1 MRMLRRLVALA
12 LVCAAPAVAA
22 VPEKGEGTI
31 TVFGGLHS
39 VIPRNADYFSD
50 FPGTSHSQAQF
61 GGLGSFGYQLDEEL
75 HFKIDIGYFPDR
87 YRHTDV
93 DLTITSIP
101 ILLGIDTKLVNLERF
116 CLYGGGGLGYM
127 LNTGNRKGS
136 NEANSTAFYLA
147 LGMRFQLG
155 GPVALVIED
164 RYLFASASVDPQ
176 DLGRSINVGGN
187 FALAGLMFHFLEP
200 DDHPQHP

>member
-22 VPEKGEGTI
+22 LPEKGEGTI

-116 CLYGGGGLGYM
+116 CLYGGGGIGYM

>member
-1 MRMLRRLVALA
+1 MLRRLVALA

-31 TVFGGLHS
+31 TVFGALHS

-61 GGLGSFGYQLDEEL
+61 GGLGSFGYQFDEEL
-75 HFKIDIGYFPDR
+75 HFKIDIGYFSDR
-87 YRHTDV
+87 YRHTDA

-116 CLYGGGGLGYM
+116 CLYGGGGIGYM
-127 LNTGNRKGS
+127 LNTGNRRGS

-164 RYLFASASVDPQ
+164 RYLFASAAVDPQ
-176 DLGRSINVGGN
+176 DLSRSINVGGN